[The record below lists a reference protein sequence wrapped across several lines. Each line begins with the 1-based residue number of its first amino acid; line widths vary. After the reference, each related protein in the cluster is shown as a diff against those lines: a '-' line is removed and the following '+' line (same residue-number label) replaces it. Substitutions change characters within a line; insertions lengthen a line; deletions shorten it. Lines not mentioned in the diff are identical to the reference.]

1 VLKEMQNMFDL
12 SCGAAASLLRIALD
26 VFLLGIFIS
35 HLQRTLVDPCYA
47 RVRATSRV
55 VYE

>member
-1 VLKEMQNMFDL
+1 MLKEMQNMFDL